1 VPLADD
7 TSFLD
12 VVWWMV
18 IFFAFVIWVWLAI
31 TVFMDIFRRHDISG
45 WVKAIW
51 VIFIIVLPY
60 LGVLVYLIAE
70 HKGMAERNAEQISQ
84 AQQAFDQEVKRAT
97 GTDAAGQIEKAHG
110 LLEKGAISQQE
121 FDRLKTKALS

>member
-1 VPLADD
+1 MPLADS

-31 TVFMDIFRRHDISG
+31 TVFMDIFRRHDTSG
-45 WVKAIW
+45 LAKAAW
-51 VIFIIVLPY
+51 VIFIIILPY
-60 LGVLVYLIAE
+60 FGVLVYLIAE
-70 HKGMAERNAEQISQ
+70 HKGMAERNIDQMAR
-84 AQQAFDQEVKRAT
+84 AQQAFGDQVRQAA
-97 GTDAAGQIEKAHG
+97 GTDSAGQIEKGHQ

-121 FDRLKTKALS
+121 FDSIKAKALA